1 MQINIDKKTGTLLGV
16 ILILILAVIFLLA
29 GNSGKSMDHSGHG
42 SSTQDESSAGYSAD
56 EIMFAQKMIPHH
68 EQAVT
73 MSELALT
80 NTTNPEVLAL
90 ATAIRD
96 AQGPEITQMQSWLG
110 DDAGHDGHN
119 HDMEMGG
126 MLTAEELETLVSLKG
141 EAFDQYFLASMIAHH
156 EGALDC
162 NDLSVIRRRLTL
174 VETFADDCAC
184 SICYHCANNRVW
196 VCLSIPIFG

>member
-56 EIMFAQKMIPHH
+56 EIMFAQMMIPHH

-156 EGALDC
+156 EGALDMVDMT
-162 NDLSVIRRRLTL
+162 NDSSNSEVKRL
-174 VETFADDCAC
+174 A
-184 SICYHCANNRVW
+184 ANIVKSQSAEIEAMKA
-196 VCLSIPIFG
+196 LLK